1 MAIEDNKINIKV
13 GMNTRGFQKGMK
25 TMQGGFKKLNGAI
38 GAFSAGFVGTQV
50 FGVVKGLATMAG
62 EAEKT
67 ELRFKRV
74 FGNMS
79 TSVSMFSSKLATDLG
94 RVETDVKSGMVSF
107 QAFFQGLGF
116 GGEEAA
122 KMSMKM
128 QGLSFDL
135 ASFFNIQDENA
146 QKRFLAAL
154 AGSPEVLDQFGIN
167 LKQAALQV
175 ELYDMGVTSTVQNTD
190 ELTKTQ
196 GRLNIIMRAMSSN
209 GILGDAQRT
218 MNTWDNTVKR
228 TWASLK
234 TLGIAIGNML
244 LPVLKLF
251 LNAVMAITGGIN
263 TLLGL
268 DQEEID
274 LNKEKKREYEQLT
287 RILLRTNK
295 GDQAR
300 ILILEQLNRLYPDYW
315 GNIDTTKLSV
325 EQLEKAV
332 LLSTKAFD
340 EQENVLVQKKGL
352 EQQSR
357 LVAELR
363 KELLELEKANDSA
376 KPFPVRQKEGSV
388 TGLGSNVEML
398 PAETIKQF
406 SKRIEESRLEAI
418 KLGNELESEINRLTT
433 AEGIFAKSVGM
444 TSEEYAKMFGLK
456 AKGISEDEDAAAAAA
471 ALEKQRQKDELER
484 IKNKFDLIKF
494 NNSLIGQNSAEL
506 REQFKSLEHA
516 VFFNRALV
524 DAGLDYN
531 TELDHSINKLSSL
544 QDQLDKMDLFI
555 EIKTGFK
562 IPDMGGARDTV
573 IENAENLVNVLQPFT
588 DAAADLWMAI
598 LTPPDPT
605 LSKEEQ
611 KEKTQMMF
619 AGVFTGLG
627 QALFSIGLG
636 IVLFNKGLQSLT
648 TPQGIAMMAAG
659 SGLIALGKSKA
670 QKVKN
675 SASSRSAGGGANGG
689 SGVGGFSDMMGAI
702 QGEQVFRLAGND
714 LVTAIN
720 RTNTFQGTIGG

>member
-1 MAIEDNKINIKV
+1 MQ
-13 GMNTRGFQKGMK
+13 QK
-25 TMQGGFKKLNGAI
+25 
-38 GAFSAGFVGTQV
+38 
-50 FGVVKGLATMAG
+50 
-62 EAEKT
+62 
-67 ELRFKRV
+67 
-74 FGNMS
+74 
-79 TSVSMFSSKLATDLG
+79 
-94 RVETDVKSGMVSF
+94 
-107 QAFFQGLGF
+107 
-116 GGEEAA
+116 
-122 KMSMKM
+122 
-128 QGLSFDL
+128 FD
-135 ASFFNIQDENA
+135 IQDN
-146 QKRFLAAL
+146 
-154 AGSPEVLDQFGIN
+154 I
-167 LKQAALQV
+167 LKKKTAT
-175 ELYDMGVTSTVQNTD
+175 E
-190 ELTKTQ
+190 EETK
-196 GRLNIIMRAMSSN
+196 
-209 GILGDAQRT
+209 
-218 MNTWDNTVKR
+218 
-228 TWASLK
+228 
-234 TLGIAIGNML
+234 
-244 LPVLKLF
+244 
-251 LNAVMAITGGIN
+251 
-263 TLLGL
+263 
-268 DQEEID
+268 
-274 LNKEKKREYEQLT
+274 
-287 RILLRTNK
+287 
-295 GDQAR
+295 
-300 ILILEQLNRLYPDYW
+300 
-315 GNIDTTKLSV
+315 
-325 EQLEKAV
+325 
-332 LLSTKAFD
+332 
-340 EQENVLVQKKGL
+340 NVIK
-352 EQQSR
+352 
-357 LVAELR
+357 LR
-363 KELLELEKANDSA
+363 KELDNYNKSLDDFENSDLRKGKTTTSQMLGG
-376 KPFPVRQKEGSV
+376 FPVKTTTKDET
-388 TGLGSNVEML
+388 TGERADALIKMRSIRDAIDQQL
-398 PAETIKQF
+398 TSAIHDQTIAQSIFNGELDKTTLTYEQMF
-406 SKRIEESRLEAI
+406 RLV
-418 KLGNELESEINRLTT
+418 S
-433 AEGIFAKSVGM
+433 EGIAANSAVI
-444 TSEEYAKMFGLK
+444 A
-456 AKGISEDEDAAAAAA
+456 DADD
-471 ALEKQRQKDELER
+471 LEKQRQKDELER